1 VHHSFLKIEEKFK
14 LMIRK
19 EKGFKLMNFLLRNDL
34 DIFSSNVFLILKILN
49 FENVILTNV
58 VHIYVIEDVNR

>member
-1 VHHSFLKIEEKFK
+1 MHHSFLKIEEKFK

>member
-1 VHHSFLKIEEKFK
+1 
-14 LMIRK
+14 MIRK